1 MKRIAIALVAA
12 AAVVPL
18 VALGTST
25 ALGSVRPASSYG
37 CVEGDSGY
45 CGSQYFPLL
54 GSGDLVMSV
63 KPGAKIK
70 NGTPIVVEPQ
80 SDSQMQDFDTRNYN
94 GVGNSKSFEFAPAG
108 HVSGFCVA
116 DHTGQTGEGLELVT
130 CNFGPGQTFTPNQDP
145 NDSDVYAWVSGRDSQ
160 NVITDPGDGG
170 RGTRLRMELNGTYD
184 DQELEWTSTV

>member
-1 MKRIAIALVAA
+1 MCVLGGWLGR
-12 AAVVPL
+12 PL
-18 VALGTST
+18 RLLCDSAKLGDV
-25 ALGSVRPASSYG
+25 LGHG
-37 CVEGDSGY
+37 GG
-45 CGSQYFPLL
+45 
-54 GSGDLVMSV
+54 
-63 KPGAKIK
+63 
-70 NGTPIVVEPQ
+70 